1 MAFEAAGRTDVGLR
15 REHNEDALLVLP
27 EFGLAVVCD
36 GLGGHQAGE
45 VASAM
50 AVETVRLFF
59 ERTRDPEATWPFPYD
74 DTRDEATN
82 LLGVAVQW
90 ANRRIREV
98 AETDSGTKQGMA
110 TTFVGVLVKE
120 EMAHFAWVG
129 DSRGYLLRAGAL
141 IPATT
146 DHSLVNELIR
156 AGQLSEEE
164 VPDFQHRNVIT
175 RALGMDDVVA
185 IDFNTVA
192 LSPGDVCLV
201 CCDGLT
207 GMLSDARIAEIVSQE
222 PDLDRACEALVEEA
236 NRNGGIDNITVG
248 LLRRSVDAPG

>member
-74 DTRDEATN
+74 ESRDEPTN
-82 LLGVAVQW
+82 KLEVAVQW
-90 ANRRIREV
+90 ANRRIRDV
-98 AETDSGTKQGMA
+98 AEHDASSKQGMA
-110 TTFVGVLVKE
+110 TTFVGVLMHE
-120 EMAHFAWVG
+120 QSAHFAWVG
-129 DSRGYLLRAGAL
+129 DSRGYVLHDGAL

-185 IDFNTVA
+185 VDFNAVP

-207 GMLSDARIAEIVSQE
+207 GMVTDERIAEIVSGE
-222 PDLDRACEALVEEA
+222 PDLDRACEALVAEA
-236 NRNGGIDNITVG
+236 NRNGGIDNVTVA
-248 LLRRSVDAPG
+248 LLRRRPDAPG

>member
-50 AVETVRLFF
+50 AVDTVRLFF
-59 ERTRDPEATWPFPYD
+59 ERARDPQATWPFPYD
-74 DTRDEATN
+74 DSRDEATN
-82 LLGVAVQW
+82 LLEVAVQW
-90 ANRRIREV
+90 ANRRIREM
-98 AETDSGTKQGMA
+98 AAHDSGSKQGMA
-110 TTFVGVLVKE
+110 TTFVGVLIRE
-120 EMAHFAWVG
+120 ESAHFAWVG
-129 DSRGYLLRAGAL
+129 DSRGYVLRGGAL

-156 AGQLSEEE
+156 AGQLTEDD

-185 IDFNTVA
+185 VDFNAVA

-207 GMLSDARIAEIVSQE
+207 GMVTDERIAEIVGEQ
-222 PDLDRACEALVEEA
+222 PDLDRACAALVEEA
-236 NRNGGIDNITVG
+236 NRNGGIDNVTVA
-248 LLRRSVDAPG
+248 LLRRRAAAPG

>member
-74 DTRDEATN
+74 ESRDEPTN
-82 LLGVAVQW
+82 LLEVAVQW

-98 AETDSGTKQGMA
+98 AEHDSGSKQGMA
-110 TTFVGVLVKE
+110 TTFVGVLLRE
-120 EMAHFAWVG
+120 QSAHFAWVG
-129 DSRGYLLRAGAL
+129 DSRGYLLRAGQL
-141 IPATT
+141 IPATI
-146 DHSLVNELIR
+146 DHSLVNELIK

-164 VPDFQHRNVIT
+164 VADFQHRNVIT

-185 IDFNTVA
+185 VDFNAMPLV
-192 LSPGDVCLV
+192 PGDVCLV

-207 GMLSDARIAEIVSQE
+207 GMVTDARIAEIVGQHT
-222 PDLDRACEALVEEA
+222 DLDRACEALVAEA
-236 NRNGGIDNITVG
+236 NQNGGIDNVTVA
-248 LLRRSVDAPG
+248 LLRHRPEAPG

>member
-74 DTRDEATN
+74 DSVDEPTN
-82 LLGVAVQW
+82 LLEVAVQW
-90 ANRRIREV
+90 ANRRIRDV
-98 AETDSGTKQGMA
+98 AEHDSGSKQGMA
-110 TTFVGVLVKE
+110 TTFVGVLLRE
-120 EMAHFAWVG
+120 QSAHFAWVG
-129 DSRGYLLRAGAL
+129 DSRGYLLRDGAL

-156 AGQLSEEE
+156 AGQLTEEE

-185 IDFNTVA
+185 VDFNAVP

-207 GMLSDARIAEIVSQE
+207 GMVTDARIAEIVGQHT
-222 PDLDRACEALVEEA
+222 DLDRACEALVEEA
-236 NRNGGIDNITVG
+236 NKNGGIDNVTVA
-248 LLRRSVDAPG
+248 LLRRRPDAPG

>member
-1 MAFEAAGRTDVGLR
+1 MGFDAAGRTDVGLR

-50 AVETVRLFF
+50 AVDTVRLFF
-59 ERTRDPEATWPFPYD
+59 ERTREPEATWPFPYD
-74 DTRDEATN
+74 ESRDEPTN
-82 LLGVAVQW
+82 LLEVAVQW
-90 ANRRIREV
+90 ANRRIREM
-98 AETDSGTKQGMA
+98 AEHDSGTKQGMA
-110 TTFVGVLVKE
+110 TTFVGVLLRE
-120 EMAHFAWVG
+120 ESAHFAWVG
-129 DSRGYLLRAGAL
+129 DSRGYVLRGGTLL
-141 IPATT
+141 PATT

-156 AGQLSEEE
+156 AGQLTEED

-185 IDFNTVA
+185 VDFNAVA

-207 GMLSDARIAEIVSQE
+207 GMVTDERIAQIVGE
-222 PDLDRACEALVEEA
+222 EHDLDRACAALVEEA
-236 NRNGGIDNITVG
+236 NRNGGIDNVTVA
-248 LLRRSVDAPG
+248 LLRRGPDAPG

>member
-50 AVETVRLFF
+50 AVDTVRLFF

-74 DTRDEATN
+74 ESRDEATN
-82 LLGVAVQW
+82 LLEVAVQW

-98 AETDSGTKQGMA
+98 AEQDSGNKQGMA
-110 TTFVGVLVKE
+110 TTFVGVLVRGKR
-120 EMAHFAWVG
+120 AHFAWVG
-129 DSRGYLLRAGAL
+129 DSRGYLLRKGQL
-141 IPATT
+141 LPATV

-156 AGQLSEEE
+156 AGQLSEDE

-175 RALGMDDVVA
+175 RALGMDETVA
-185 IDFNTVA
+185 VDFNA
-192 LSPGDVCLV
+192 MPLEPGDVCLV

-207 GMLSDARIAEIVSQE
+207 GMVTDERIAQIVGGE
-222 PDLDRACEALVEEA
+222 PDLDRACRALVEEA
-236 NRNGGIDNITVG
+236 NKNGGIDNITVA
-248 LLRRSVDAPG
+248 LLRERAAPME